1 MININTLYI
10 IYRVRVR
17 VRVCVREV
25 TTAACTINTRTQS
38 ALCVYNGLYMDRCNL
53 RVGWANNNNRN
64 IMYIEHRKPWM
75 LMRSTGVYSDILLWR
90 SRFFRPA
97 ITADRPPTNPIDFST
112 SPTPRASCLQH
123 VPIRHVCK
131 TVLFAAAEVWKPTRR
146 LSIYTIIL
154 VT

>member
-10 IYRVRVR
+10 IYRVR

-53 RVGWANNNNRN
+53 RVRWVNNNNRN

-90 SRFFRPA
+90 SRFFRPT
-97 ITADRPPTNPIDFST
+97 ITADRPPKIRST
-112 SPTPRASCLQH
+112 FQQVPPREPQAYSTYRYVTCAKRFFLLRRRCENQHGVGIFLQ
-123 VPIRHVCK
+123 
-131 TVLFAAAEVWKPTRR
+131 
-146 LSIYTIIL
+146 
-154 VT
+154 